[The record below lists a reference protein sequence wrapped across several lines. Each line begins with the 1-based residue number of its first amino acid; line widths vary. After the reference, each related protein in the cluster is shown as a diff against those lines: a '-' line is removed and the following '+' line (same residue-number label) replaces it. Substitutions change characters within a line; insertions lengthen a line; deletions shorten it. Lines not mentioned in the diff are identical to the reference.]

1 VPFPRTVRRLLSAA
15 AGLAAAAA
23 LAPGGLLTAASAAAS
38 GTPPAPPAA
47 PAPSPAPVPAPAPAP
62 APANVAASLR
72 ACPSATQPGTMACQ
86 ALISTTAPNGLAGR
100 RPAAPRRDGY
110 GPASLRAA
118 YRLPGGTA
126 GRGQTVAVIGAF
138 RNPHIRSDLAIYRA
152 AWGLPACRRSCFRI
166 VNEDGDSGPLPALAG
181 STGWAVQAALDLD
194 VVSAICP
201 RCRLLLV
208 EARSASVADLGAAV
222 NAAVAAGAKYVTNG
236 YGGLQSSSGAR
247 WDAAYYRHPGI
258 AVTAAAGDLGGRL
271 LYPAASPYVTSVGGT
286 SLTRAAGP
294 RGWAEQAWGQAGGG
308 RGTGAGCA
316 TGTAKPSWQTDTGC
330 AGRTG
335 NDVAAVASPA
345 TGVAVYDS
353 YDQHGWLE
361 AGGTSVSSAIIAAV
375 YALAG
380 PAQPGSYPASYPWA
394 HAAAAAGPGSGLF
407 DVTAGAVRTCARG
420 YLCAAAAGFDGP
432 TGWGTPDTA
441 AAFAA
446 PPPQPSG
453 CKPAQLLANGGFER
467 QGRRPWVTSPYVVMK
482 AANGVPAHSGK
493 RLAWLAGYGTKIT
506 QRISQKVAIPAGC
519 TSATLTFWLQVA
531 STARKAPVADTLTLT
546 AVSPAGQTLGTLARF
561 SNRDAG
567 QGYKQHTVSLTAYLG
582 QTFTLRFTSKERL
595 VGKVTSFFEDGNVL
609 KVS

>member
-1 VPFPRTVRRLLSAA
+1 
-15 AGLAAAAA
+15 
-23 LAPGGLLTAASAAAS
+23 
-38 GTPPAPPAA
+38 
-47 PAPSPAPVPAPAPAP
+47 
-62 APANVAASLR
+62 
-72 ACPSATQPGTMACQ
+72 MACQ
-86 ALISTTAPNGLAGR
+86 ALISTAAPHGLAGR
-100 RPAAPRRDGY
+100 RPARPRHDGY

-138 RNPHIRSDLAIYRA
+138 RNPHIRSDLAVYRE
-152 AWGLPACRRSCFRI
+152 AWGLPACRRTCFRI
-166 VNEDGDSGPLPALAG
+166 INAYGKPRPLPALAG
-181 STGWAVQAALDLD
+181 STGWGVQAALDLD

-201 RCRLLLV
+201 RCHLLLV
-208 EARSASVADLGAAV
+208 EARSASVSDLGAAV
-222 NAAVAAGAKYVTNG
+222 NAAVAAGAKYITNG
-236 YGGLQSSSGAR
+236 YGGLQTTS
-247 WDAAYYRHPGI
+247 DADSDTAYYKHAGV

-271 LYPAASPYVTSVGGT
+271 LYPAASPWVTSVGGT
-286 SLTRAAGP
+286 SLTQAAGP
-294 RGWAEQAWGQAGGG
+294 RGWAEQAWGQADGG
-308 RGTGAGCA
+308 RGSGSGCA

-335 NDVAAVASPA
+335 NDVAADASPA

-380 PAQPGSYPASYPWA
+380 PPQPGTYPASYPWA
-394 HAAAAAGPGSGLF
+394 HAAAGTGAAGGAGSGLF
-407 DVTAGAVRTCARG
+407 DVAAGAVRTCVRG
-420 YLCAAAAGFDGP
+420 YLCTAAAGFDGP

-446 PPPQPSG
+446 PPPPQPSG
-453 CKPAQLLANGGFER
+453 CKPGQLLANGGFER
-467 QGRRPWVTSPYVVMK
+467 HGRKPWVTSPYVVMK

-506 QRISQKVAIPAGC
+506 QRISQQVVIPAGC
-519 TSATLTFWLQVA
+519 ASATLTFWLQVS

-546 AVSPAGQTLGTLARF
+546 AVTPAGRTLDTLATF

-567 QGYKQHTVSLTAYLG
+567 HGYQKHSVSLTAYLG
-582 QTFTLRFTSKERL
+582 QTIALRFTSREHL